1 MNRIQK
7 NQLLNYLP
15 DSIPVE
21 KEINPARIYEVNNH
35 PIKEGDVVYL
45 ISREFRYQDNFAL
58 NYSILTAEKLNKK
71 LRVVFMVPEF
81 ENEGKN
87 IFFKTEFE
95 KVKQDFKQGEIDI
108 ETMADVKD
116 FDFDSIGLLIKD
128 FDLIEKPFQP
138 EDKVKIIEIDGKNI
152 IPARYI
158 SDKQEYNAASFRRKV
173 YYSISG
179 FLTDFPNPS
188 TNNSGVLNDF
198 IENKLP
204 YYFEYKN
211 NPTKHV
217 TSGFSKYFNFGFISP
232 QRVAIKIL
240 RSNTTV
246 ENKEAFLE
254 ELIVRRELAENFCL
268 YCEDYKSLKCVP
280 DWAKLTLKEHSKDIR
295 TNIFSTEEL
304 ENAQTY
310 DELWN
315 AAQRQLVQEGK
326 IEGYLRMYWAKQ
338 ILLWTKDAETALKNA
353 IYLNDKYAYDAPS
366 TNGYVGILWSI
377 AGLHDRPFANRP
389 ISGKIRSMTYN
400 GAKHKFDV
408 NEYIKSY

>member
-7 NQLLNYLP
+7 NQMLKFLTEP
-15 DSIPVE
+15 ISVE
-21 KEINPARIYEVNNH
+21 KEVHPARIYDRNNH
-35 PIKEGDVVYL
+35 PIKDGDVVYL
-45 ISREFRYQDNFAL
+45 ISREFRYHDNFAL
-58 NYSILTAEKLNKK
+58 NHAISEAKTLNKT
-71 LRVVFMVPEF
+71 LRVVFKVQEF
-81 ENEGKN
+81 ENEEKN
-87 IFFKTEFE
+87 TFFKTEFE
-95 KVKQDFKQGEIDI
+95 KVKKDFNQGGIDF
-108 ETMADVKD
+108 ETIADVKD
-116 FDFDSIGLLIKD
+116 FNFNSIGLLIKD
-128 FDLIEKPFQP
+128 FDLIEEPLLP
-138 EDKVKIIEIDGKNI
+138 EGKVKIIEIDGKNI

-179 FLTDFPNPS
+179 FLTDFPDSN
-188 TNNSGVLNDF
+188 TETRGLINDF
-198 IENKLP
+198 IKNKLP

-211 NPTKHV
+211 NPTKRV

-232 QRVAIKIL
+232 QRVAVEIL
-240 RSNTTV
+240 QSTATT

-254 ELIVRRELAENFCL
+254 ELIVRRELAENFCF

-295 TNIFSTEEL
+295 THIFSTEEL

-310 DELWN
+310 DDLWN

-366 TNGYVGILWSI
+366 TSGYVGILWSI

-408 NEYIKSY
+408 NEYINSY